1 MLKAEKIGFRIA
13 QHRLLEDVGCV
24 VGPGE
29 FVVVLGPNGAGK
41 STLLRVLSGDL
52 TPTTGAVSLNGRR
65 LRNWSPPVLARQRA
79 VLPQQSALSFPFLVE
94 DVVRMGRSPHR
105 AVARERQETIVQ
117 EAMRRADVWHL
128 AGRLYPSLSGGERQR
143 VQLARV
149 LAQIWDPT
157 DLGPRYLLLDEP
169 TSALDIAH
177 QHQLLAIAREML
189 SGGELGVLAILHDLN
204 LASAYADRIL
214 LLKNGRLVAAGPVA
228 EIMNCADLAAVFGI
242 PVQTIAHPQLA
253 GRHLV
258 ITGHHVSDAR
268 PSS

>member
-1 MLKAEKIGFRIA
+1 MLKGEEIGVRIGT
-13 QHRLLEDVGCV
+13 HRLLDGVGCV
-24 VGPGE
+24 VRPGE
-29 FVVVLGPNGAGK
+29 LVVVLGPNGAGK

-65 LRNWSPPVLARQRA
+65 LRNWSPLMLARQRA
-79 VLPQQSALSFPFLVE
+79 VLPQQSALSFPFRVE

-105 AVARERQETIVQ
+105 AVTLVRQEAIVR
-117 EAMRRADVWHL
+117 EAMRRADVLHL

-149 LAQIWDPT
+149 LAQIWEPT

-177 QHQLLAIAREML
+177 QHQLLEIAREML
-189 SGGELGVLAILHDLN
+189 AGGELGVLAILHDLN

-214 LLKNGRLVAAGPVA
+214 LLKDGRVAAAGSVA
-228 EIMNCADLAAVFGI
+228 EIMDRGHLESVFGI
-242 PVQTIAHPQLA
+242 PVQTLEHPSLA
-253 GRHLV
+253 GRRLV
-258 ITGHHVSDAR
+258 ITGSGA
-268 PSS
+268 S